1 MTREELK
8 LKVIN
13 AEAKVEKK
21 AAILWKHR
29 RQLDKLIA
37 TGADDY
43 AIRSKHRDIGE
54 AGKKLEE
61 ARATLENW
69 KEKYAEKIR
78 QDDYLEANAPA
89 ILVEFLDDWKRRA
102 IDYYLRRF
110 DSFIEFRKELKQK
123 ERAARL
129 EALRTLPELERA
141 REILKDREISDC
153 DLANLWPRKPV
164 ENFLE
169 QRGLEY
175 HQIKKALGEKCDG
188 TISKMLSFRDQAE
201 RAEWLEQFIEQER
214 RAKLLDLIARI
225 MKVVGRITDAGDLTI
240 GPKGDI
246 NGIIIGTEGR
256 AKVETIGAGGY
267 NIQCYHFRTLIHEYK
282 EGGKS

>member
-13 AEAKVEKK
+13 AEAKVERK

-29 RQLDKLIA
+29 RQLDKLIT

-43 AIRSKHRDIGE
+43 AIHSKHRDIGE

-69 KEKYAEKIR
+69 KAKYAEKIK

-110 DSFIEFRKELKQK
+110 DSFIEFRKELRQK
-123 ERAARL
+123 AVSYTHL
-129 EALRTLPELERA
+129 TLPT
-141 REILKDREISDC
+141 SD
-153 DLANLWPRKPV
+153 LV
-164 ENFLE
+164 
-169 QRGLEY
+169 
-175 HQIKKALGEKCDG
+175 
-188 TISKMLSFRDQAE
+188 
-201 RAEWLEQFIEQER
+201 
-214 RAKLLDLIARI
+214 
-225 MKVVGRITDAGDLTI
+225 
-240 GPKGDI
+240 
-246 NGIIIGTEGR
+246 
-256 AKVETIGAGGY
+256 
-267 NIQCYHFRTLIHEYK
+267 
-282 EGGKS
+282 